1 VKGLP
6 AAVVLAN
13 GLRFARCMRAHRV
26 NFPDPG
32 ITGSQMTIDLA
43 NVDTNSPQYI
53 RAGRICATSP
63 GG

>member
-1 VKGLP
+1 
-6 AAVVLAN
+6 
-13 GLRFARCMRAHRV
+13 MRAHRV